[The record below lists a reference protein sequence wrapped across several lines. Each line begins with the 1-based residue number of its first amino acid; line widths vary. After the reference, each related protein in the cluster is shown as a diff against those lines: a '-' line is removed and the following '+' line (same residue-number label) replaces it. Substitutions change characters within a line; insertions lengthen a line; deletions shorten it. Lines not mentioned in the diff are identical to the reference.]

1 MYVVV
6 SMDVYAH
13 KCFNDKVI
21 NTGVFTFKVT
31 YADLQEF
38 LAPTGNEQKSAATFD
53 TTTAYAEL
61 LM

>member
-1 MYVVV
+1 MYMHTSVLMIKSLILVC
-6 SMDVYAH
+6 SLL
-13 KCFNDKVI
+13 KI
-21 NTGVFTFKVT
+21 T

-38 LAPTGNEQKSAATFD
+38 SAPTDNEQKSAATFD